1 VFDVNHRGFFQILLL
16 KQLSHLG
23 STGYGTEYR
32 NMLYKNWGVVDR
44 NDMINGAKFL
54 VKAGKVDPKKI
65 CITGQSAGGFLVL
78 GVMRSLEKLFAA
90 GVSFYGVA
98 ELEGLVKVLINT

>member
-1 VFDVNHRGFFQILLL
+1 
-16 KQLSHLG
+16 
-23 STGYGTEYR
+23 
-32 NMLYKNWGVVDR
+32 MLYKNWGVVDR

-54 VKAGKVDPKKI
+54 IKAGKVDPKKI